1 MKIEKSTLTT
11 TAHFSEDGE
20 KRYLLE
26 KTWDTSK
33 PKLAIIMLAPSEANG
48 VALDSTTLLVLN
60 NASRLGY
67 GSIAIVNLFATLND
81 FALKHAESED
91 AENLNVILSAAQ
103 TADAVVYAAGV
114 GKAKNKA
121 FQLRQKQVLTALRLV
136 EHKLHCL
143 SDLNGDARFQH
154 PLSPA
159 VRTWHLSPTK
169 IEELLPAPKEA
180 ITNPKSKTTAT
191 AAVTPTETTP
201 KKKSAKLKLET
212 E

>member
-48 VALDSTTLLVLN
+48 VALDSTTLLCLN

-81 FALKHAESED
+81 FDLKYAEHED
-91 AENLNVILSAAQ
+91 AENMNVILAAIQ

-121 FQLRQKQVLTALRLV
+121 FQLRQKQVLTALFPIAN
-136 EHKLHCL
+136 KLNCL
-143 SDLNGDARFQH
+143 SDPNGNARFQH

-159 VRTWHLSPTK
+159 VRTWHLSPMK

-180 ITNPKSKTTAT
+180 TTKPKSKTTAT
-191 AAVTPTETTP
+191 TAVAPMETTL
-201 KKKSAKLKLET
+201 KKKSAKPKLET